1 MESIAQLLEHL
12 YEINIRH
19 GEEDKVT
26 WIPLQMLEPRLSTE
40 ESLLQ
45 RVWGWGGGGCM
56 CRQRWLSFRE
66 VQHWDKFF
74 FFFLKVNETILLN
87 RKK

>member
-45 RVWGWGGGGCM
+45 RVWGWGGGGACVAKGGFLFVK
-56 CRQRWLSFRE
+56 CSTGTI
-66 VQHWDKFF
+66 F